1 MLPARLLAPI
11 QSLPYMNLP
20 PLPDRPP
27 QTLAIRVGCA
37 LDYYVDEPAPMLL
50 MVQQRLVPGQVLLAQ
65 QFSIDTGVAIEKLED
80 AHGNPVLRMM
90 LLPGI
95 NRLRHDAVLFVRDDA
110 GSPAPV
116 LLHTPAI
123 AAAALPMDVL
133 RYTLPSRFCE
143 SDKLG
148 ARASEL
154 FGHQVPGLATA
165 HAICDWTHK
174 NIEYRY
180 GSGDPSLSACEAMAR
195 GYGVCRDFAHV
206 MVALCRAL
214 DIPARYV
221 AGYMPL
227 FEASD
232 SDIGLDF
239 HAYVEAWIDGA
250 WHVFDPRHNRP
261 HVGRVKIAHGM
272 DAVDCAFATIYGQA
286 RTMYFHVWSYP
297 VDHQRERVG
306 DPVQMP
312 VYESSADG
320 AAGS

>member
-1 MLPARLLAPI
+1 
-11 QSLPYMNLP
+11 MNP
-20 PLPDRPP
+20 PLLPERPP
-27 QTLAIRVGCA
+27 HTLAIRVGCA
-37 LDYYVDEPAPMLL
+37 LTYHVDEPAPMLL
-50 MVQQRLVPGQVLLAQ
+50 MVQPRLTAGQSLVAQ
-65 QFSIDTGVAIEKLED
+65 QSSIDTGVKVEHLHD
-80 AHGNPVLRMM
+80 SHGNLVLRLM
-90 LLPGI
+90 LLPGA
-95 NRLRHDAVLFVRDDA
+95 NCLRHDAVLFVPDSVDELPTPALA
-110 GSPAPV
+110 GS
-116 LLHTPAI
+116 AI
-123 AAAALPMDVL
+123 MAAVLPMDVL

-148 ARASEL
+148 SRASEL

-165 HAICDWTHK
+165 RAICDWTYR

-180 GSGDPSLSACEAMAR
+180 GSGDPSLSACDAMAR

-286 RTMYFHVWSYP
+286 STAYFHVWSYP

-312 VYESSADG
+312 VYDSIVTCRN
-320 AAGS
+320 